1 MAMVEDLTAFFQ
13 LADFAVD
20 ATLAGLPVVGI
31 FDLAYQ
37 LGNVGG
43 TGMAS
48 TAPVFT
54 LSTASVP
61 ASPIG
66 LTMVVNLISYIVAA
80 HEPDGTGISLLM
92 LERVS

>member
-1 MAMVEDLTAFFQ
+1 MAMVENIAAFFQ
-13 LADFAVD
+13 TSDFAVN

-37 LGNVGG
+37 LGDVGG

-54 LSTASVP
+54 LPTANVP
-61 ASPIG
+61 ANPIG
-66 LTMVVNLISYIVAA
+66 LAMVVNLISYTVSA

>member
-1 MAMVEDLTAFFQ
+1 MVENFTAFFQ
-13 LADFAVD
+13 TADFAVN
-20 ATLAGLPVVGI
+20 ATLAGLSVAGV

-37 LGNVGG
+37 LGDLGG
-43 TGMAS
+43 AGMAS

-54 LSTASVP
+54 LPTASVP
-61 ASPIG
+61 ANPVG
-66 LTMVVNLISYIVAA
+66 LTMVVNLITYSVAA